1 MTFWMFLSKE
11 RNSVK
16 ADRFLL
22 WDNVVSMYH
31 IDIVILWHCGHAGQW
46 EQDPLNYH
54 EHLQTL
60 SRRKLLCEPVGTQFP
75 APAAMDLLLFVLI
88 FFFWPS
94 SLFLFLTFIYL
105 LLLEVVYIFETML
118 TLHLLIKLYLNKL
131 HMLITE

>member
-11 RNSVK
+11 RNSVR

-31 IDIVILWHCGHAGQW
+31 QGYCGHAGQW
-46 EQDPLNYH
+46 EQVPLTYH

-60 SRRKLLCEPVGTQFP
+60 SRRKLLCESVGYSIP
-75 APAAMDLLLFVLI
+75 CSSSHGLVAVCVHLFVPFLPLFI
-88 FFFWPS
+88 F
-94 SLFLFLTFIYL
+94 TFIYL

-118 TLHLLIKLYLNKL
+118 TLYLLMKPYLNKL
-131 HMLITE
+131 HMLIIE

>member
-31 IDIVILWHCGHAGQW
+31 IDIVILWTCRSVRTGSIKLSWASPDTIKKETTLWACGYSIPCSSSHAVCV
-46 EQDPLNYH
+46 D
-54 EHLQTL
+54 
-60 SRRKLLCEPVGTQFP
+60 
-75 APAAMDLLLFVLI
+75 
-88 FFFWPS
+88 FFFFLPS